1 VTFHIGR
8 QSGGVINNVGRDQ
21 HISGG
26 QHGALATT
34 GQVRQALRD
43 LGEALAATSLDEETA
58 AAARAEVAE
67 LDAAAAA
74 AVPDRPRFAAAL
86 DRLTRLLTAAGSLAS
101 AGSALAGP
109 QHALAAWIGAVA

>member
-26 QHGALATT
+26 QNGALATT
-34 GQVRQALRD
+34 GQVRQVLRD
-43 LGEALAATSLDEETA
+43 LGEALAAASLDEETA

-109 QHALAAWIGAVA
+109 LHALAAWIGAVA